1 MPTLGAVHSQ
11 SKSSSSRTPA
21 VGQVAKHLLQDRA
34 RNYHVPRRLQSR
46 KSGKD
51 AVLPSPRIV
60 LAGSVH
66 MTLFC
71 ISCSKQTRP
80 FSPHK
85 YHAQLCTIMH
95 GHPCCFDCKK
105 YARDGR
111 RLLCGCLILVSN
123 SPDELDKRLSH
134 DHIKV
139 VYHDTTAFS
148 ADYCSGAGVTLP
160 CAIQDLCYLGRIVSC
175 NWSPSRSGR
184 ECRGD
189 IRKVP
194 ADRENSNVH

>member
-1 MPTLGAVHSQ
+1 VKVCPHFCQIFGRFRVKLSARARCTFLSPATGRWHYFHGRLFVLPPGTVHSQ
-11 SKSSSSRTPA
+11 SKSSFPRTPV
-21 VGQVAKHLLQDRA
+21 VGRVAKHLVQNRA

-51 AVLPSPRIV
+51 AVLPSPRTV

-71 ISCSKQTRP
+71 ISCSKQTRQ

-111 RLLCGCLILVSN
+111 RSTLW
-123 SPDELDKRLSH
+123 LSH
-134 DHIKV
+134 SCIKF
-139 VYHDTTAFS
+139 T
-148 ADYCSGAGVTLP
+148 
-160 CAIQDLCYLGRIVSC
+160 
-175 NWSPSRSGR
+175 
-184 ECRGD
+184 
-189 IRKVP
+189 
-194 ADRENSNVH
+194 